1 MAYPKEVYIY
11 GQKCPVFSGPGIIME
26 LGLQARARNLQK
38 AFIVTDGGVVKAGIL
53 TKLERS
59 LKRAGVDYIVFD
71 EINVD
76 PLDTIVF
83 KAAELCKQ
91 SGADFIIGLGGGS
104 SLDAAKSIGILQ
116 TNPMP
121 LSQYYGVFAP
131 NPTIPIWEVP
141 TTSGT
146 GSECTSYSV
155 ISDTTTNTKKVPF
168 QKADLAICDPE
179 LTYDLPAELT
189 AATAMDAFAHAAE
202 CMTGLIQC
210 PKTDAL
216 CGWGIKLLMENVE
229 TAVHDPHNEKAR
241 ENMMIASNLIGAGFG
256 VMGCHLGH
264 AIGQCMGAAF
274 HTTHGISCAWPLP
287 AVMEYAA
294 VSEPEQVKL
303 VADYMGLTYDP
314 DITPEGIGKL
324 VSDEIKALMKRIHIK
339 PMTEY
344 GITREA
350 MVGIA
355 DIVMAD
361 NCWPVIPRPLSKAQ
375 LEEMLGDIW
384 DYNS

>member
-1 MAYPKEVYIY
+1 MSYKINYYESTCYTWMGAGAVKKVGEAAKE
-11 GQKCPVFSGPGIIME
+11 K
-26 LGLQARARNLQK
+26 GLKKML
-38 AFIVTDGGVVKAGIL
+38 IVTDPFLGSSPIVEKVKA
-53 TKLERS
+53 S
-59 LKRAGVDYIVFD
+59 LDAEGVGYVVFD
-71 EINVD
+71 KCNVD
-76 PLDTIVF
+76 PLDTVVYE
-83 KAAELCKQ
+83 AAELGKQ
-91 SGADFIIGLGGGS
+91 EGIDGIIGLGGGS
-104 SLDAAKSIGILQ
+104 PMDAAKSIGILQ
-116 TNPMP
+116 TNPAP

-131 NPTIPIWEVP
+131 NPTVPIFESP
-141 TTSGT
+141 TTTGT
-146 GSECTSYSV
+146 GSESTFYSV